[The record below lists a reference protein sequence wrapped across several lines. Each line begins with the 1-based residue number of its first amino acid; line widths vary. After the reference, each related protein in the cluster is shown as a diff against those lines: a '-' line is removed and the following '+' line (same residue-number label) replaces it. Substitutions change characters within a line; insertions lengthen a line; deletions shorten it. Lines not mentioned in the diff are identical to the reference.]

1 MTRTG
6 GAVFIDWSLPVGF
19 RLRTQRLELVPA
31 EPNMVNAAGLEPSRL
46 SELLDARVPDSW
58 PPESVDSQGSSEG
71 WWDWYALRRDDNGA
85 VVIGVMGVKG
95 WPLVSKSV
103 QMGCTFLPEYQAQ
116 RYGTEAFGALS
127 DWALSQPDVEQVS
140 AEVNVGNA
148 AAIGVLK
155 RLGFSQL
162 PNDQDGFLIFQ
173 RRRNQS

>member
-1 MTRTG
+1 
-6 GAVFIDWSLPVGF
+6 
-19 RLRTQRLELVPA
+19 
-31 EPNMVNAAGLEPSRL
+31 
-46 SELLDARVPDSW
+46 
-58 PPESVDSQGSSEG
+58 
-71 WWDWYALRRDDNGA
+71 
-85 VVIGVMGVKG
+85 
-95 WPLVSKSV
+95 V